1 MRFQINP
8 FTDKLDI
15 SGMGPGSTSVD
26 FVTGNSGGE
35 VAADAGYNINIL
47 GDNASGLDTIGNL
60 SPNTLTI
67 FGLPSSTTQI
77 GTTRYATNAESAAQS
92 IGTASLTPANI
103 TSLFSSNYLPSS
115 QGGTGLSSPAAHS
128 LIVTNG
134 SSPYTV
140 LGVASNGQIPI
151 GSIASDPVLNTI
163 TAGSGISV
171 VNGPGTITIS
181 SVTGT
186 LAWNTIS
193 GSQTLAVEN
202 GYICVSPGGALS
214 LALPATSV
222 LGDIIEVTLDGATS
236 FSITQSAGQQ
246 IRIGNLATTAG
257 VGGSITSTQQ
267 GDSIRLVCQTAN
279 LKWNVISSMG
289 NPTVV

>member
-1 MRFQINP
+1 MRFQFNP
-8 FTDKLDI
+8 FSDRLDI
-15 SGMGPGSTSVD
+15 SGMGPGATSVD

-35 VAADAGYNINIL
+35 VAADSGYNINIL
-47 GDNASGLDTIGNL
+47 GDNASGLNTIGNL

-67 FGLPSSTTQI
+67 FGLASTTTQV

-92 IGTASLTPANI
+92 IGTAALTPANI
-103 TSLFSSNYLPSS
+103 TSLFSTHYLPSS

-163 TAGSGISV
+163 TAGSGISIA
-171 VNGPGTITIS
+171 NGPGTITIS

-186 LAWNTIS
+186 LAWNVIS
-193 GSQTLAVEN
+193 ASQTLAVEN
-202 GYICVSPGGALS
+202 GYVCVSPGGVLS

-257 VGGSITSTQQ
+257 VGGSLTSTQQ
-267 GDSIRLVCQTAN
+267 GDAIRLVCQTAN